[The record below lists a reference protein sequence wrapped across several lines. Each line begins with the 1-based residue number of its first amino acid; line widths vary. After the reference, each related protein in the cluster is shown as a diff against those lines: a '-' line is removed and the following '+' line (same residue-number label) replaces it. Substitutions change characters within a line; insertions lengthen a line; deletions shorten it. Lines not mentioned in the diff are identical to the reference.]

1 MHSWITAAARAHTE
15 NSIFLTNF
23 IVIAFPRAQKKIR
36 PSHSKEFIEQRRTVV
51 VGELALRCVCV
62 HSLLEA
68 FYIRRSC
75 LRRLEN
81 KNLANHQEGKQ
92 WSMGWEKCR
101 FSGAD

>member
-62 HSLLEA
+62 CILSL
-68 FYIRRSC
+68 
-75 LRRLEN
+75 RLFIYT
-81 KNLANHQEGKQ
+81 A
-92 WSMGWEKCR
+92 
-101 FSGAD
+101 